1 MSWSAE
7 SFAGPA
13 KEYNF
18 VVAAPSPRP
27 DSGREGALLDKAEQT
42 VAAVVQAFGDQH
54 VSVTCYGH
62 FNSDDN
68 NAGDVLNLSLTGI
81 EPLVGEAAD
90 QHQAAIASTTT
101 VEQIDPAGD
110 ADATR

>member
-7 SFAGPA
+7 SYAGPA
-13 KEYNF
+13 KEFKF

-27 DSGREGALLDKAEQT
+27 DSGREGALLDKMEQT
-42 VAAVVQAFGDQH
+42 VAPVVQSFGDQH

-62 FNSDDN
+62 FKSDDGS
-68 NAGDVLNLSLTGI
+68 AGDVLNLSLSGI

-90 QHQAAIASTTT
+90 QHEAAIGRNEGKGT
-101 VEQIDPAGD
+101 
-110 ADATR
+110 DATG